1 MIVKKVSIITK
12 RELALQGRWSI
23 NKIAVN
29 EKFYGTLTL
38 MRSFNS
44 ERKTKVPL
52 YKDVES
58 YNQTV
63 QKNDRKTEVP
73 LYKDTES

>member
-23 NKIAVN
+23 NKMAVN
-29 EKFYGTLTL
+29 EKSYGTLPL
-38 MRSFNS
+38 MILFNS
-44 ERKTKVPL
+44 ERKTEVSL

-58 YNQTV
+58 YTKSIQ
-63 QKNDRKTEVP
+63 
-73 LYKDTES
+73 

>member
-1 MIVKKVSIITK
+1 MSILTK
-12 RELALQGRWSI
+12 WELALQGRWSI

-38 MRSFNS
+38 MRKFNS

-58 YNQTV
+58 YTLSNRV
-63 QKNDRKTEVP
+63 SDRKTEVP
-73 LYKDTES
+73 LYKDTE